1 LEQTTYDDVV
11 KYYQNSTVREEI
23 SAFCRGRWVA
33 VHCEKK
39 TPQGVPYLVRY
50 KGWKRKVPLAIRD
63 EADVTKLLNLFS
75 KLSPRTFYGTINQY
89 KKLENQEDM
98 DDEDNIERTTPI
110 WDIDN
115 TINEWETTIKAAK
128 LIVEFLKDNGIK
140 KSIFV
145 KWSGNGAHVHLNS
158 SAFSDEAY
166 KRIGSLNVAF
176 ATVQFV
182 IKSLTKALRDLVESA
197 KSRYLAVENKIDPKR
212 IFTAPLSFHR
222 SLFRSCVC
230 VLPEDL
236 ERFDISWTNPHS
248 FRHDGN
254 WNRSTLGEADSL
266 GELAF
271 SKIGPCPY
279 TGRLHRGKPTY
290 LSVNESKDRREQ

>member
-1 LEQTTYDDVV
+1 MENTTYNDVV
-11 KYYQNSTVREEI
+11 EYYQNFTVREEI
-23 SAFCRGRWVA
+23 SAFCKGRWVA
-33 VHCEKK
+33 IHCEKK
-39 TPQGVPYLVRY
+39 TPQGVPFLVRY
-50 KGWKRKVPLAIRD
+50 KGWKRKVPLVIRE

-145 KWSGNGAHVHLNS
+145 KWSGNGAHVHLNY
-158 SAFSDEAY
+158 SAFSDAVY
-166 KRIGSLNVAF
+166 RRIGPLNVAF
-176 ATVQFV
+176 ATVQFA
-182 IKSLTKALRDLVESA
+182 IKSLTKELRDLAESA
-197 KSRYLAVENKIDPKR
+197 KSKYLAVENKIDTKR
-212 IFTAPLSFHR
+212 IFTAPLSLHR

-230 VLPEDL
+230 VSPEDL
-236 ERFDISWTNPHS
+236 ERFNISWTNPQS
-248 FRHDGN
+248 FRHDSN
-254 WNRSTLGEADSL
+254 WNKSTLGEADSL
-266 GELAF
+266 AELAY

-279 TGRLHRGKPTY
+279 TGRLQRRKPT
-290 LSVNESKDRREQ
+290 LLGQ

>member
-1 LEQTTYDDVV
+1 MENTTYDDVV
-11 KYYQNSTVREEI
+11 EYYQNFTVREEI
-23 SAFCRGRWVA
+23 SAFCKGRWVA
-33 VHCEKK
+33 IHCEKK
-39 TPQGVPYLVRY
+39 TPQGVPFLVRY
-50 KGWKRKVPLAIRD
+50 KGWKRKVPLVIRE
-63 EADVTKLLNLFS
+63 EADVTKLLSLFS

-89 KKLENQEDM
+89 EKLESQEDM
-98 DDEDNIERTTPI
+98 DDEDNMKCTTPI

-115 TINEWETTIKAAK
+115 AINEWEATIKAAK
-128 LIVEFLKDNGIK
+128 LIVDFLKDNGIK
-140 KSIFV
+140 KSTFV

-182 IKSLTKALRDLVESA
+182 IKSLTKELRDLVEST

-212 IFTAPLSFHR
+212 IFTAPLSLHR

-236 ERFDISWTNPHS
+236 ERFDISWTNPQS
-248 FRHDGN
+248 FRHDID
-254 WNRSTLGEADSL
+254 WDKSTPGEADSL
-266 GELAF
+266 AELAF

-279 TGRLHRGKPTY
+279 TGRLQRRKPKIVGQLIKGLT
-290 LSVNESKDRREQ
+290 

>member
-1 LEQTTYDDVV
+1 MENTTYYDVV
-11 KYYQNSTVREEI
+11 KYYQNQIVREEI
-23 SAFCRGRWVA
+23 SAFCRSRWVA
-33 VHCEKK
+33 IHCEKK
-39 TPQGVPYLVRY
+39 TPQGVFYLVRY
-50 KGWKRKVPLAIRD
+50 KGWKRKVPLVILE
-63 EADVTKLLNLFS
+63 EADVTKLLSLFS

-115 TINEWETTIKAAK
+115 TIDEWETTIKVTK

-145 KWSGNGAHVHLNS
+145 KWSGDGAHVHLNS
-158 SAFSDEAY
+158 SAFSDAVY
-166 KRIGSLNVAF
+166 RRIGSLNVAF

-182 IKSLTKALRDLVESA
+182 IKSLTKELRDLVESA
-197 KSRYLAVENKIDPKR
+197 KSKYLAVENKIDTKR
-212 IFTAPLSFHR
+212 IFTAPLSLHR

-236 ERFDISWTNPHS
+236 ERFNISWTNPHS

-254 WNRSTLGEADSL
+254 WDKSTLGEADSL
-266 GELAF
+266 AELAF

-290 LSVNESKDRREQ
+290 LSVSESKDRRE